1 MDFAYA
7 EIYIPIWIDLKVKS
21 ATEITTNLTNLH
33 SNMDR
38 FESRHIND
46 TVVIISYDTEIV
58 NISFENKFE
67 VIFTLSHW

>member
-1 MDFAYA
+1 M
-7 EIYIPIWIDLKVKS
+7 
-21 ATEITTNLTNLH
+21 NLH